1 MNNPLAPLMALLAQT
16 EKERDEALQQ
26 HQRLEAAFQAAQEQA
41 DQLVNYRRDYEKRW
55 TTQFAKEGSM
65 PLVNCYQTFN
75 ERLTQAVDF
84 QRNAVQQAQYQAEK
98 GRALWMEQE
107 IRVASVR
114 KLIERRVH
122 EIQLSAERRDQK
134 TTDEFAS
141 RVSWSNTHGHGASA
155 ASS

>member
-16 EKERDEALQQ
+16 ERERDDALAQ
-26 HQRLEAAFQAAQEQA
+26 HQRLEAALQAAQAQA
-41 DQLVNYRRDYEKRW
+41 DQLLTYRRDYEQRW
-55 TTQFAKEGSM
+55 TTQFSKEGSM
-65 PLVNCYQTFN
+65 PLFNCYQNFN

-84 QRNAVQQAQYQAEK
+84 QRNAVQQAQYQADR

-122 EIQLSAERRDQK
+122 ELQLSAERREQK
-134 TTDEFAS
+134 TSDEFAS
-141 RVSWSNTHGHGASA
+141 RLSWSNTRGPGAA
-155 ASS
+155 ATS

>member
-26 HQRLEAAFQAAQEQA
+26 HQRLEAAFQAAQTEA
-41 DQLVNYRRDYEKRW
+41 DQLVNYRRDYEQRW
-55 TTQFAKEGSM
+55 TTQFTKEGAM
-65 PLVNCYQTFN
+65 PLVNCYQNFN
-75 ERLTQAVDF
+75 ERLTQAIDF
-84 QRNAVQQAQYQAEK
+84 QRNAVHQAQSQAEK

-122 EIQLSAERRDQK
+122 EIQLSTDRREQK

-141 RVSWSNTHGHGASA
+141 RVSWGKNHGQGAA
-155 ASS
+155 ATS